1 MGTSSPFSPGPA
13 ASRTFAAAITLGRR
27 NPSIMTTRSRGGG
40 RDGGR
45 AITLR
50 TPRGLPLLPPL
61 RWLMHATTLSA
72 PRHSMR
78 R

>member
-1 MGTSSPFSPGPA
+1 
-13 ASRTFAAAITLGRR
+13 
-27 NPSIMTTRSRGGG
+27 MTTRSRGGG